1 MTLESMIDHT
11 GFAAQRRVRLSS
23 RRAAMV
29 AEAIASF
36 ALVLSITV
44 AMTAVSIGIARADVL
59 AAAAEDPT
67 ARVAAA
73 ILLALVLVGI
83 GGLTA
88 LLSGSQAKSGQ

>member
-1 MTLESMIDHT
+1 MTLDSMIDHT
-11 GFAAQRRVRLSS
+11 GFAPQRRVRVRG
-23 RRAAMV
+23 RRATMV

-36 ALVLSITV
+36 ALVLSIAV

-59 AAAAEDPT
+59 AAAVEEPT

-73 ILLALVLVGI
+73 ILLALVLVAI

-88 LLSGSQAKSGQ
+88 LLSRSEAKSGQ